1 MDNNDYFLT
10 ILDKASQLPIVKVD
24 RNSFL
29 CKQFTNSKYDVC
41 DIINKGPINAGVS
54 AQELKELAKGVI
66 RFERAQATLISTAA
80 GIPGGVAMIG
90 TVSIDVVQYMGYLI
104 RAAQKLMY
112 LYGIEDISN
121 ISDNSKSPIIIA
133 LAVMLCSEGT
143 NNALRTLC
151 KNCAVHLE
159 TKGAEKTLAKTAVFK
174 LAEKL
179 CKKLSIDIT
188 KKNFAKMVSK
198 TIPIVGGV
206 TSGGLTY
213 VTFGASCNHL
223 LKALEREM
231 FPKRNKRNK
240 LENEVPNSDVE
251 SKEAVGVTIIE

>member
-174 LAEKL
+174 LA
-179 CKKLSIDIT
+179 
-188 KKNFAKMVSK
+188 
-198 TIPIVGGV
+198 
-206 TSGGLTY
+206 
-213 VTFGASCNHL
+213 
-223 LKALEREM
+223 
-231 FPKRNKRNK
+231 
-240 LENEVPNSDVE
+240 
-251 SKEAVGVTIIE
+251 

>member
-1 MDNNDYFLT
+1 
-10 ILDKASQLPIVKVD
+10 
-24 RNSFL
+24 
-29 CKQFTNSKYDVC
+29 
-41 DIINKGPINAGVS
+41 
-54 AQELKELAKGVI
+54 
-66 RFERAQATLISTAA
+66 
-80 GIPGGVAMIG
+80 
-90 TVSIDVVQYMGYLI
+90 
-104 RAAQKLMY
+104 
-112 LYGIEDISN
+112 
-121 ISDNSKSPIIIA
+121 
-133 LAVMLCSEGT
+133 MLCSEGT

-251 SKEAVGVTIIE
+251 SKEAVDVTIIE